1 MFDWVPI
8 KLYSL
13 YFYNIMLVLSLVIIF
28 HSMAFDIRNKRRL
41 SELSSFG
48 YIILVFIILY
58 MGLRPLHSQFG
69 DMGAYYMQFRS
80 FQDGAKIEG
89 SKDWLFTQFIY
100 WSAQIMDW
108 QTFFLL
114 DDILYILPMYFF
126 SKKHFKS
133 YWFFSFFIL
142 LTSFSFFTYG
152 TNGLRNGLGTSFF
165 LWGLVYYKDNKNLM
179 YVFFLMAYLMHGSLI
194 IAISAFVIAFFLIDK
209 PKVTL
214 GIWLASIPVSLV
226 GGGFWNA
233 FIEGLGLFEDRSSGY
248 LIGSEKT
255 MEQFSQTGFRWDF
268 IIYSAVPI
276 FAAWYFAIDRKL
288 NDKFYMHLFGTYAI
302 ANAFWILL
310 IRSAFSNR
318 FAYLSWFLMAPII
331 IYPLCKYEIIKNQY
345 RTIGII
351 IFLYFFFTYFMLAMK

>member
-48 YIILVFIILY
+48 YIILFFIILY

-114 DDILYILPMYFF
+114 DDILYILP
-126 SKKHFKS
+126 
-133 YWFFSFFIL
+133 
-142 LTSFSFFTYG
+142 T
-152 TNGLRNGLGTSFF
+152 R
-165 LWGLVYYKDNKNLM
+165 
-179 YVFFLMAYLMHGSLI
+179 
-194 IAISAFVIAFFLIDK
+194 
-209 PKVTL
+209 
-214 GIWLASIPVSLV
+214 
-226 GGGFWNA
+226 
-233 FIEGLGLFEDRSSGY
+233 
-248 LIGSEKT
+248 
-255 MEQFSQTGFRWDF
+255 
-268 IIYSAVPI
+268 
-276 FAAWYFAIDRKL
+276 
-288 NDKFYMHLFGTYAI
+288 
-302 ANAFWILL
+302 
-310 IRSAFSNR
+310 
-318 FAYLSWFLMAPII
+318 
-331 IYPLCKYEIIKNQY
+331 C
-345 RTIGII
+345 
-351 IFLYFFFTYFMLAMK
+351 